1 MKKTKYSE
9 GGLTGNVRGNKH
21 SGIDYTLNTD
31 NVSVSGRGKGDSR
44 NLARDEQDK
53 TGMDNRSKSI
63 TVHNKDKS
71 ASYSESP
78 HGKQYGLTTNGVRVN
93 INKGNWGDKSASVSK
108 GNWSASAGK
117 DSQGK
122 TNASVTFSK
131 RF

>member
-9 GGLTGNVRGNKH
+9 GGLTGRGNNQEGLDLRYD
-21 SGIDYTLNTD
+21 SPD
-31 NVSVSGRGKGDSR
+31 VSVSR
-44 NLARDEQDK
+44 NTNQD
-53 TGMDNRSKSI
+53 SKSI
-63 TVHNKDKS
+63 TVRNKDKS
-71 ASYSESP
+71 ASDSESP
-78 HGKQYGLTTNGVRVN
+78 QGKQYGLTTNGVSVN

-108 GNWSASAGK
+108 GNWRASAGK

>member
-53 TGMDNRSKSI
+53 TGMDNRSKS
-63 TVHNKDKS
+63 

-78 HGKQYGLTTNGVRVN
+78 HGKQYGLTTNGVSVN
-93 INKGNWGDKSASVSK
+93 INKGNWGNKSASVSK
-108 GNWSASAGK
+108 GNWRASAGK